1 MNTDAKESLN
11 WPLMNNNI
19 TTKDKESLISFL
31 KEDRFLTQSEQVRL
45 FEKEWSE
52 WLGVKHSV
60 FVNSGS
66 SANLITMVALKEKY
80 GEGEVIVPPL
90 TWSSDI
96 SSILY
101 AGLTPVFVD
110 IDPST
115 LGMNTDDVLSK
126 ISSKTRGVFITHI
139 LGYNAVDE
147 QLIEKLDDL
156 GLPLIEDC
164 CESHGAT
171 FKNKKVG
178 AVGFASNF
186 SFYFAHHLST
196 VEGGMVCT
204 DDSEFYEMIRML
216 RSHGLVREIED
227 EHLREKYIH
236 ANHELNP
243 QFIFELPGF
252 NVRSTEMNAVLGR
265 NQLKRLDDEIVVRNA
280 NLKLFLKSLDPEK
293 YRVNFKVEGCS
304 NYALTLIL
312 NEKFKDRIDDV
323 VTILKHCGVEYR
335 RGLSGGGNQLRQP
348 YLRKRFM
355 DLYKEF
361 PETEHV
367 HFYGFYLGNYPGLEQ
382 SKINKLCQMLNQ
394 ID

>member
-335 RGLSGGGNQLRQP
+335 RGLSGGGQP
-348 YLRKRFM
+348 V
-355 DLYKEF
+355 
-361 PETEHV
+361 ETALSSQTI
-367 HFYGFYLGNYPGLEQ
+367 YGSL
-382 SKINKLCQMLNQ
+382 
-394 ID
+394 